1 MRTLT
6 ILLKIYV
13 GRLPYHPGPGPA
25 AHERSRRPR
34 VQQPHYATPRA
45 VGPMSGGAPATS
57 SALAS
62 GLRG

>member
-13 GRLPYHPGPGPA
+13 GRLPYHPGPGSTRALA
-25 AHERSRRPR
+25 AAGP
-34 VQQPHYATPRA
+34 VQQPRYATP
-45 VGPMSGGAPATS
+45 VGRMSGGGGAPATS